1 VRLISSHIR
10 RQLLRSSIARIW
22 AIELRKDS
30 SARCS
35 RHSQN
40 PSRHQAHPH
49 LRSGA
54 MSRRSARGSV
64 TTLQACS
71 PRVGI
76 TTSTIRFHPPKS
88 WSFSD
93 KYYGP
98 WNRAFSSLDDLAT
111 KKLREELETLWSTH
125 NRAGGELTFV
135 AAEYFQVTAV
145 RAQIG

>member
-1 VRLISSHIR
+1 MFKTFAKSL
-10 RQLLRSSIARIW
+10 A
-22 AIELRKDS
+22 
-30 SARCS
+30 
-35 RHSQN
+35 
-40 PSRHQAHPH
+40 P
-49 LRSGA
+49 SGA
-54 MSRRSARGSV
+54 PAPALWSDESTVRERFGNNV
-64 TTLQACS
+64 QACS